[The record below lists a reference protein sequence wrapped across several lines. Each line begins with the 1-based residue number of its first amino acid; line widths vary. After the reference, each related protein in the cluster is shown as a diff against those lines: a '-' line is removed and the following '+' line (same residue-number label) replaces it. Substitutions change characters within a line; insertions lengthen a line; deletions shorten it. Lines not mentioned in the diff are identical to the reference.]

1 MGAVLEVEI
10 AEEVFS
16 RRIQP
21 FGLALAE
28 VSWRMKM
35 FTYDGV
41 VLAALCLEEPKLI
54 IALSF
59 WPDQGQAS
67 CFFKGTFEIWLS
79 ASDVPYDRVRLKV
92 HLDGTTV
99 DELFVAAALI
109 NPQPNR
115 QSARRAQKHFADF
128 LALQFPDTK
137 VTWAR
142 AHRWREGV
150 LAAETGAPMR
160 VG

>member
-10 AEEVFS
+10 PEGVFS

-21 FGLALAE
+21 FGVALAE

-41 VLAALCLEEPKLI
+41 VLAALCLEEPNLI

-59 WPDQGQAS
+59 WPDQREAGRL
-67 CFFKGTFEIWLS
+67 FKGTFEIWLS
-79 ASDVPYDRVRLKV
+79 ASEIPYNRVRLEV
-92 HLDGTTV
+92 HLDAATV

-109 NPQPNR
+109 NPRPDR
-115 QSARRAQKHFADF
+115 SSVRRAQKHFADF
-128 LALQFPDTK
+128 LAAQFPGAK
-137 VTWAR
+137 VAWCR
-142 AHRWREGV
+142 MHRWREEV
-150 LAAETGAPMR
+150 LAAESGTPIR

>member
-1 MGAVLEVEI
+1 MGAVLEVEL

-41 VLAALCLEEPKLI
+41 VLAALCLEEPKLV

-59 WPDQGQAS
+59 WPEQDRAR
-67 CFFKGTFEIWLS
+67 CFFKGTFEVWLS
-79 ASDVPYDRVRLKV
+79 AGDVPCNRVRLEV
-92 HLDGTTV
+92 RLDAATV

-109 NPQPNR
+109 NPRPNR

-128 LALQFPDTK
+128 LALQFPDTM

-142 AHRWREGV
+142 AHRWRDEV
-150 LAAETGAPMR
+150 LATETGTPMR